1 MKHNILRWC
10 LAILML
16 IGLAMI
22 LSSPALADEAALPWD
37 LKVHGN
43 APRPSGRISET
54 EYQDDTI
61 HVTVYSASRKPKSSE
76 SSITCRWAV
85 IEIAHPSQLRTTI
98 SMENYNDP
106 TQATAIDM
114 ARSVNAIVAC
124 NSDFIKYTYN
134 IGYVARQGVL
144 YRNKAD
150 GMRDVLII
158 DEKGDFEVV
167 PKATEADMEAK
178 EQEMEAQGRQIINAF
193 SFGPMLVKD
202 GEVQELSA
210 NSFESERVECFLPT
224 QRIAIAQLDTLKYAI
239 ISIDGGVVNGS
250 GMNGMN
256 LKELANYIVSLFPE
270 CKLAYNLD
278 GGASSRL
285 VFMGKKIS
293 VGPSRT
299 ISDMIYFASAATGD

>member
-10 LAILML
+10 LAVLML
-16 IGLAMI
+16 MGLAML

-43 APRPSGRISET
+43 APRPNGRISDT

-61 HVTVYSASRKPKSSE
+61 HVTVHSASRKPKSSE
-76 SSITCRWAV
+76 SSITCRWAI

-106 TQATAIDM
+106 TQASAIDM
-114 ARSVNAIVAC
+114 ATKANAIVAC

-134 IGYVARQGVL
+134 IGYVVRQGVL

-150 GMRDVLII
+150 GLRDVLII
-158 DEKGDFEVV
+158 DDHGDFEVV
-167 PKATEADMEAK
+167 QKATEADMDAK
-178 EQEMEAQGRQIINAF
+178 TQEMEAQGRQIINAF
-193 SFGPMLVKD
+193 SFGPLLVKD

-210 NSFESERVECFLPT
+210 NSFESDRVECFLPT
-224 QRIAIAQLDTLKYAI
+224 QRMAIAQLDTLKYAI

-270 CKLAYNLD
+270 CKIAYNLD
-278 GGASSRL
+278 GGASTRL
-285 VFMGKKIS
+285 VFLGKKIN
-293 VGPSRT
+293 VGPSRK